1 VLSDRERETLHEI
14 QCRLLVEDPGFAQS
28 FDASK
33 HRLLRGPRWRHRAYT
48 VGIVVAV
55 MLCVLM
61 LMSQSPGTALAF
73 AAMTGW
79 LFMARRG
86 RLGTSQRGT

>member
-1 VLSDRERETLHEI
+1 MLSDRERETLHEI
-14 QCRLLVEDPGFAQS
+14 QCRLVVEDPGFTQS
-28 FDASK
+28 FDASEQ
-33 HRLLRGPRWRHRAYT
+33 RLSRGPRGRHRAYT

-73 AAMTGW
+73 AAIAGW
-79 LFMARRG
+79 LFMARGG
-86 RLGTSQRGT
+86 RLGTSQWGT